1 MRELVDLAIR
11 QTEKS
16 YSPYSNFEVGCAIVA
31 TDGEVFTGSNI
42 ENAAYSPTI
51 CAERVAI
58 SAAVHKGYRNFKSI
72 AIAGFKK
79 GEEEGHT
86 FPCGVCRQTLAEFV
100 DDDFI
105 IYIAKNKKGD
115 YTEHKFS
122 DILPYSFGKKE
133 LLCTEK

>member
-1 MRELVDLAIR
+1 MKELVELAIK

-16 YSPYSNFEVGCAIVA
+16 YSPYSNFEVGCALLTEGDEI
-31 TDGEVFTGSNI
+31 FTGSNI

-58 SAAVHKGYRNFKSI
+58 SSAVHKGYRSFKKI

-105 IYIAKNKKGD
+105 FYIATNKKGD

-122 DILPYSFGKKE
+122 EILPFSFGKSD
-133 LLCTEK
+133 L